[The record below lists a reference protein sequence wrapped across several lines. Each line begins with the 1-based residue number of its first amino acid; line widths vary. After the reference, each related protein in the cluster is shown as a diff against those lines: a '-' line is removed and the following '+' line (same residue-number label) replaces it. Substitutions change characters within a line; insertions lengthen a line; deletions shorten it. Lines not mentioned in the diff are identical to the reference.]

1 MRNVSVFGA
10 FTLITGSDVQHLAF
24 FIAQMIYIKKPDV
37 TKLNEQSVE
46 TAWRTVN
53 NLRIMH
59 IIVAVCIFI
68 GRIFEIY
75 SVENA
80 NKQKEI
86 EEKKENP
93 EKFAPES
100 YFDQKQKWAL
110 IVIDI
115 IKIGASFYYFFAMLF
130 MC

>member
-1 MRNVSVFGA
+1 
-10 FTLITGSDVQHLAF
+10 
-24 FIAQMIYIKKPDV
+24 
-37 TKLNEQSVE
+37 
-46 TAWRTVN
+46 
-53 NLRIMH
+53 MH

-93 EKFAPES
+93 EKFAPVE
-100 YFDQKQKWAL
+100 YFD
-110 IVIDI
+110 
-115 IKIGASFYYFFAMLF
+115 
-130 MC
+130 

>member
-10 FTLITGSDVQHLAF
+10 FTLITGSHVQHLAF

-68 GRIFEIY
+68 SRIFEIY

-80 NKQKEI
+80 NKKKEI

-93 EKFAPES
+93 EKSPPES
-100 YFDQKQKWAL
+100 YFD
-110 IVIDI
+110 
-115 IKIGASFYYFFAMLF
+115 
-130 MC
+130 